1 MPDNLKWRVGS
12 KVPINVYEGE
22 TPVCQCQ
29 TVEYARRIVAAVN
42 AAPEVLADTEFA
54 LSYGEGKTEELA
66 AENALL
72 RKALEKIFGIAH
84 SGSSISHLARVAL
97 ATAGRAAA
105 GPLEPKE

>member
-1 MPDNLKWRVGS
+1 MPDNPKWRVGS

-42 AAPEVLADTEFA
+42 AAPEVLADTEF

-66 AENALL
+66 AENALM

-97 ATAGRAAA
+97 AKAGRAAA